1 MDILTNIIAAE
12 EDELDA
18 VAASS
23 RPLAEWSGVERHGHR
38 HAHDRR
44 AALPAYRRGA
54 RPGAGPLRAGMRR
67 RGGRHRAAPGRRSC
81 GRRLA
86 ALDDEDIEPIAE
98 ELAAIEEFELE
109 GWDAG
114 AAHDWLVELA
124 DLARLAEA
132 QEQAIFIWMQR
143 SMG

>member
-23 RPLAEWSGVERHGHR
+23 RPLAEWSGVERPGIDTRMIAELHCLLTGEELDL
-38 HAHDRR
+38 ALDRYEPVCV
-44 AALPAYRRGA
+44 AEEGA
-54 RPGAGPLRAGMRR
+54 IVLRLAEEVRE
-67 RGGRHRAAPGRRSC
+67 
-81 GRRLA
+81 RLA
-86 ALDDEDIEPIAE
+86 ALDDEEIEPIAD

-114 AAHDWLVELA
+114 AAYDWLMELA

-132 QEQAIFIWMQR
+132 QEQTIFIWMQR

>member
-23 RPLAEWSGVERHGHR
+23 RPLAEWSGVERHGIDTRMIAELHCLLTGEELDL
-38 HAHDRR
+38 ALDRYE
-44 AALPAYRRGA
+44 PACVAEEGA
-54 RPGAGPLRAGMRR
+54 IVLRLAEEAREK
-67 RGGRHRAAPGRRSC
+67 
-81 GRRLA
+81 LA

>member
-1 MDILTNIIAAE
+1 MIAELHCLLTGEELDLALDRYEPVCVAE
-12 EDELDA
+12 EGAIVLRLADE
-18 VAASS
+18 
-23 RPLAEWSGVERHGHR
+23 
-38 HAHDRR
+38 
-44 AALPAYRRGA
+44 
-54 RPGAGPLRAGMRR
+54 AGE
-67 RGGRHRAAPGRRSC
+67 
-81 GRRLA
+81 RLA

-114 AAHDWLVELA
+114 AAYDWLVELA

-132 QEQAIFIWMQR
+132 QEQTIFIWMQR

>member
-23 RPLAEWSGVERHGHR
+23 RPLAEWSGVERAGIDTRMIAELHCLLTGEELDL
-38 HAHDRR
+38 ALDRYE
-44 AALPAYRRGA
+44 PACVAEEGA
-54 RPGAGPLRAGMRR
+54 IVLRLAEEAREK
-67 RGGRHRAAPGRRSC
+67 
-81 GRRLA
+81 LA

-114 AAHDWLVELA
+114 AAYDWLVELA